1 MPRVVPDVSL
11 QHHQEFHARYF
22 SSLLITPVLPA
33 VACAAA
39 CASMEYGSRRIDF
52 SKQDL
57 AERSAARALGHQKSM
72 SALERIDSALSLES
86 TQRGKMPSDKHR
98 IQRFR
103 WQASVF
109 LNDPYSSNAAFVFY
123 CVMTILIVTSSVTLC
138 LGTLEEHE
146 RSTSIP
152 IIEFICGVAFT
163 VDFVARVLAW
173 QGPHYAIL
181 FDFPM
186 WVDGLS
192 VLPIYIGLIVS
203 AAEGGCDQLALNT
216 GGAAR
221 EYCLPTSLMLLR
233 LVRLLRLLKLLG
245 HAEDSAVLG
254 EALRRAARPLL
265 VPLFFSVLLTFAFA
279 GTIYY
284 AEGVVGGSSD
294 FDNIF
299 KAAWFVLVTLTTV
312 GYGDVY
318 PESWTGKL
326 MASVAIVCGVLCM
339 SMPITI
345 VGNEFHIA
353 WQEREVLHVVK
364 GVRKM
369 LKDRGLR
376 THEAVMIFNEFDVS
390 ASGCV
395 DFGEFSKALECMG
408 IRLPQVRLRQV
419 FNLFDSNGDG
429 HVDFAEF
436 SERVFP
442 EIEQGSEETSAKFL
456 RKASSVFTSRRRSSA
471 SLETKQPSSNA
482 EPGTVPPAKT
492 PSETSA
498 TRWVSMGPGSDG
510 AGVEGGTSCSSD
522 EAGAQSVEADE
533 HFKSLQES
541 AHKAA
546 EELHRVRAADDTA
559 AVQAACNAARLVTL
573 EEKMAGLLATSGK
586 MEAQLALLCEHF
598 QLSVS
603 QSSV

>member
-1 MPRVVPDVSL
+1 
-11 QHHQEFHARYF
+11 
-22 SSLLITPVLPA
+22 
-33 VACAAA
+33 
-39 CASMEYGSRRIDF
+39 
-52 SKQDL
+52 
-57 AERSAARALGHQKSM
+57 M
-72 SALERIDSALSLES
+72 SALERINSALALES
-86 TQRGKMPSDKHR
+86 TRPGEMPCEKHR

-163 VDFVARVLAW
+163 VDFVARVLTW

-203 AAEGGCDQLALNT
+203 AVEGGCDQLALNT
-216 GGAAR
+216 GGDAR
-221 EYCLPTSLMLLR
+221 DHCLPTSLMLLR

-254 EALRRAARPLL
+254 EALRRAGRPLL

-353 WQEREVLHVVK
+353 WQEREVLQVVK

-376 THEAVMIFNEFDVS
+376 PHEAVMIFNEFDVS
-390 ASGCV
+390 ARGWV

-408 IRLPQVRLRQV
+408 IRLSQIRMRQV

-429 HVDFAEF
+429 HVDFVEF
-436 SERVFP
+436 SERLFP
-442 EIEQGSEETSAKFL
+442 EIEQGSEETNAKFM
-456 RKASSVFTSRRRSSA
+456 RKAGSVFTFRRRSNA
-471 SLETKQPSSNA
+471 SLETKQPSSDA
-482 EPGTVPPAKT
+482 EPGTGPPAKA
-492 PSETSA
+492 PPETSA
-498 TRWVSMGPGSDG
+498 ARWVSVGPDSDG

-546 EELHRVRAADDTA
+546 EELHRVRAEHDVA
-559 AVQAACNAARLVTL
+559 AIQAACNAARLDTL

-586 MEAQLALLCEHF
+586 MESQLALLCEHF

>member
-1 MPRVVPDVSL
+1 M
-11 QHHQEFHARYF
+11 
-22 SSLLITPVLPA
+22 
-33 VACAAA
+33 
-39 CASMEYGSRRIDF
+39 DF

-72 SALERIDSALSLES
+72 SALERINSALSQSLES
-86 TQRGKMPSDKHR
+86 TQPGKMPSEKHR
-98 IQRFR
+98 FQRFR

-138 LGTLEEHE
+138 LGTLEEYD

-163 VDFVARVLAW
+163 VDFVARIFAW

-203 AAEGGCDQLALNT
+203 AVEGGCDQLALNT
-216 GGAAR
+216 GGEAR
-221 EYCLPTSLMLLR
+221 EHCLPTSLMLLR
-233 LVRLLRLLKLLG
+233 LVRLLRLLKLVG

-312 GYGDVY
+312 GYGDVS

-353 WQEREVLHVVK
+353 WQEREVLQVVK

-390 ASGCV
+390 ARGCV

-408 IRLPQVRLRQV
+408 IRLSQIRMRQV

-429 HVDFAEF
+429 SVDFVEF
-436 SERVFP
+436 SERLFP
-442 EIEQGSEETSAKFL
+442 DWQIERGSEETSATFL
-456 RKASSVFTSRRRSSA
+456 RKASSVFTFRRRSSA
-471 SLETKQPSSNA
+471 SLETKQPSFNA

-492 PSETSA
+492 SSETSA
-498 TRWVSMGPGSDG
+498 ARWVSVGPGSDG

-546 EELHRVRAADDTA
+546 EELHRVRAAHDAA
-559 AVQAACNAARLVTL
+559 AVQAAGNAARLATL
-573 EEKMAGLLATSGK
+573 EEKMAGLLATSGQ

-603 QSSV
+603 QTEV

>member
-1 MPRVVPDVSL
+1 MGGAAGRLSPYVS
-11 QHHQEFHARYF
+11 R
-22 SSLLITPVLPA
+22 
-33 VACAAA
+33 
-39 CASMEYGSRRIDF
+39 MIDI

-57 AERSAARALGHQKSM
+57 AERSAVRALGHQKSM
-72 SALERIDSALSLES
+72 SALERINSALSQSLES
-86 TQRGKMPSDKHR
+86 TQPGKMPSEKHR
-98 IQRFR
+98 FQWFR

-138 LGTLEEHE
+138 LGTLEEYD

-163 VDFVARVLAW
+163 VDFVARIFAW
-173 QGPHYAIL
+173 QGPYYAIL

-203 AAEGGCDQLALNT
+203 AVEGGCDQLALNT
-216 GGAAR
+216 GGEAR
-221 EYCLPTSLMLLR
+221 EHCLPTSLMLLR
-233 LVRLLRLLKLLG
+233 LVRLLRLLKLVG

-312 GYGDVY
+312 GYGDVS

-353 WQEREVLHVVK
+353 WQEREVLQVVK

-390 ASGCV
+390 ARGYV

-408 IRLPQVRLRQV
+408 IRLSQIRMRQV

-429 HVDFAEF
+429 SVDFVEF
-436 SERVFP
+436 SERLFP
-442 EIEQGSEETSAKFL
+442 DWQIEQGSEETSSKFL
-456 RKASSVFTSRRRSSA
+456 RKASSVFTFRRRSSA
-471 SLETKQPSSNA
+471 SLETKQPSSNT

-498 TRWVSMGPGSDG
+498 ARWVSVGPGSDG

-522 EAGAQSVEADE
+522 EAGAQSAEADE
-533 HFKSLQES
+533 HFKLLQES

-546 EELHRVRAADDTA
+546 EELHRVRAAHDAA
-559 AVQAACNAARLVTL
+559 AVQAAGNAARLAML
-573 EEKMAGLLATSGK
+573 EEKMAGLLATSGQ
-586 MEAQLALLCEHF
+586 MEKQLALLCEHF

-603 QSSV
+603 QTSV